1 MKKLIAITMAVVLLL
16 AMMAFPAVAT
26 ADPGPH
32 DDGYIT
38 LDDTH
43 TSLHYWDAGTVPNA
57 WAWNYD
63 DWYLTIATTGNALV
77 KIEWFDWYP
86 TNDVYEL
93 WVDGALQGTNPAGGT
108 GTWQGWLSK
117 GVHQVR
123 IDWIYYQTN
132 KPLINGGSYYDIKFT
147 VLAQTIPLNIDIK
160 PGSDP
165 NSINPGEQGVLP
177 VAILGSSIDVSTID
191 LSKPITLGGAAVTS
205 RGSAKA
211 PKLAVSFEDVDG
223 DGLMDLV
230 AFFRVQDLVDS
241 GALDETTTQLKLE
254 AETTGGMPI
263 SGIDLVRIVPP

>member
-1 MKKLIAITMAVVLLL
+1 MKRKVFSILFAVVLVL
-16 AMMAFPAVAT
+16 MAFPAVAS

-38 LDDTH
+38 LDDTN
-43 TSLHYWDAGTVPNA
+43 TFLHYRDKVTILNA

-123 IDWIYYQTN
+123 IDWIYYQTDR
-132 KPLINGGSYYDIKFT
+132 PPIPGGSYYDIKFT
-147 VLAQTIPLNIDIK
+147 VLAQAIPLNIDIK

-165 NSINPGEQGVLP
+165 NSINLKEQGVLP
-177 VAILGSSIDVSTID
+177 VAILGSSVDVSAID
-191 LSKPITLGGAAVTS
+191 LSTITLGGTGVTS

-223 DGLMDLV
+223 DGSMDLV
-230 AFFRVQDLVDS
+230 AFFRVQDLVAS
-241 GALDETTTQLKLE
+241 GALNATTTELMLE
-254 AETTGGMPI
+254 ADTTGGVPT
-263 SGIDLVRIVPP
+263 SGTDTVNVVPG